1 MKAKLLRFVSVVLFC
16 SLVLAVILTVHI
28 ACTPPVGERFT
39 EFYLLGPS
47 GKAYG
52 YPTNL
57 TVGEIG
63 NVIVGVVNHEYED
76 LSYRVV
82 VKLENETVET
92 MGNIELKHDVL
103 WEWNCTF
110 TPERIGERMKL
121 EFLLFRDDA
130 KETYRSL
137 HLWITVQE

>member
-1 MKAKLLRFVSVVLFC
+1 MFVSVVLFC
-16 SLVLAVILTVHI
+16 SLVLAVILTVYI

-63 NVIVGVVNHEYED
+63 NVIVGVVNHEYD
-76 LSYRVV
+76 DVSYKVV

-92 MGNIELKHDVL
+92 IDGIELKHDVG

-110 TPERIGERMKL
+110 APERIGERMKL

>member
-1 MKAKLLRFVSVVLFC
+1 MSVVMFC
-16 SLVLAVILTVHI
+16 SLVLAVGLTVYI

-39 EFYLLGPS
+39 EFYLLGRS

-76 LSYRVV
+76 VSYSVV

-92 MGNIELKHDVL
+92 IDDIELKHDVG

-110 TPERIGERMKL
+110 APEQIGDRMKL
-121 EFLLFRDDA
+121 EFLLFRDDV